1 MIEMN
6 HIFTTTMTKH
16 VLASVALMLITTAP
30 TTQAAEGEDHILKPG
45 QFPPPNSGTYLAG
58 ALVFVDPINRRG
70 GLRLD
75 GDPGGHHN
83 VDYFAMLPYG
93 IIWYN
98 GTPAELRAIP
108 IGTHVHGYFYLPPV
122 GEEKTIPPLP
132 ESQQQYT
139 LKRNHAISLED
150 DFSFYQRRGQ
160 AWKGE

>member
-1 MIEMN
+1 M
-6 HIFTTTMTKH
+6 
-16 VLASVALMLITTAP
+16 
-30 TTQAAEGEDHILKPG
+30 
-45 QFPPPNSGTYLAG
+45 
-58 ALVFVDPINRRG
+58 VDPINRRG

-75 GDPGGHHN
+75 GGGCGGLYHVGPIHQF
-83 VDYFAMLPYG
+83 VMLPYG
-93 IIWYN
+93 MIWYH
-98 GTPAELRAIP
+98 GAPVELRDIP

-122 GEEKTIPPLP
+122 GEGKTIPPLP